1 MKDIFVTSTFFNSIH
16 FRSKRVYVT
25 KCTLFCKYSSYLY
38 VVGSSHVAF
47 ARVHA
52 SQIYITTGCLRVMK
66 YWTCSFLLEVSILP
80 LHLIIAFTLSSVTPT
95 GSLLRHQHR
104 HHCRRCLRHFHHLS
118 TALVE
123 QGTPKWTFPINCFC
137 CLSMNNLSREKK
149 WKRTLVCTGVLDG
162 VDALVLRV
170 EFLGNKLTKSSTV
183 LTNLSFCAYG
193 NFIFALQLCP

>member
-1 MKDIFVTSTFFNSIH
+1 MHPILQIFFLPLCRWFKSCR
-16 FRSKRVYVT
+16 FRSRTRKSNLYDYWMSPGQEILNL
-25 KCTLFCKYSSYLY
+25 LFSIRGQHSS
-38 VVGSSHVAF
+38 
-47 ARVHA
+47 
-52 SQIYITTGCLRVMK
+52 
-66 YWTCSFLLEVSILP
+66 
-80 LHLIIAFTLSSVTPT
+80 FTPHY
-95 GSLLRHQHR
+95 LRHQHR

-137 CLSMNNLSREKK
+137 CLSMNNLLREKK

-183 LTNLSFCAYG
+183 LTNLSFCSYG